1 MNVRIPPALVYSR
14 DRCGQV
20 AGKLPALPLSAQLE
34 QAKKSAPK
42 EEGASPESKTEPVK
56 APLPKPN
63 LWATKSWATVLGGA
77 SGSSGTTPAE
87 PVASECVPEADSGA
101 DGEEQDDEEIGDN
114 DSESDASADDD
125 EDEDDGDDDDA
136 TQEDADGADRN
147 SGTEHFTGALEAI
160 EEELRDSCLN
170 DPSDVVQGNT
180 VVSEEQEHIVSGFD
194 EDCGCVGGDHQH
206 EHSTNAASTT
216 STAEPAQPVA
226 AKPASKLMSST
237 SEPYHTRMMR
247 PSGLASGNNA
257 ESQRLRLEDN
267 GVGWINS
274 SNLMQ
279 QKGRNGYTMAPT
291 AKKSANTKPKATED
305 NSTAA
310 SVAPTEDTQ
319 SVSVSAAGT
328 STTTKKKKPK
338 KRPTKVACLT
348 TDFSMQN
355 VMLQMDLRIMSVD
368 GLMIKTARQWVLRC
382 VGCFEVHYDMD
393 RLFCRKCG
401 GHSLSRVAASV
412 DAGGA
417 LKLHLK
423 KNYHADLHGT
433 KYSLPAP
440 GKQGRYQG
448 ELLLREDQ
456 LLQGIWKQKCV
467 KIRKDIK
474 SAFGEDVTSDVGMHI
489 NKGQAI
495 KIGLGKRNPNATKGR
510 ERRGKSKAHTVK

>member
-1 MNVRIPPALVYSR
+1 
-14 DRCGQV
+14 
-20 AGKLPALPLSAQLE
+20 
-34 QAKKSAPK
+34 
-42 EEGASPESKTEPVK
+42 
-56 APLPKPN
+56 LPKPN

-77 SGSSGTTPAE
+77 PGSSGTTQAE
-87 PVASECVPEADSGA
+87 AVATECVPEADSGA
-101 DGEEQDDEEIGDN
+101 DGEEQGDEESDDN
-114 DSESDASADDD
+114 DCESDSSADAD

-136 TQEDADGADRN
+136 TREDADGADRD
-147 SGTEHFTGALEAI
+147 SGVEHFTEALESI

-170 DPSDVVQGNT
+170 DPVEVARNDAVP
-180 VVSEEQEHIVSGFD
+180 EEQEHIVSGFD
-194 EDCGCVGGDHQH
+194 EDCGCGGGDHQH
-206 EHSTNAASTT
+206 EHTAIAAASTT
-216 STAEPAQPVA
+216 STAEPALPVSA
-226 AKPASKLMSST
+226 IPAPKLLSST

-291 AKKSANTKPKATED
+291 AKKSANTKPKGTED

-328 STTTKKKKPK
+328 STTTKKKKKPK